1 MLMLVGLPYLIAV
14 VLARRDGQP
23 AEDTFMPNQ
32 SMVLSRCR
40 GTVDRRA
47 FVRSG
52 LVGLSSLGLAD
63 LLALESQVGAA
74 GRTIASN
81 KALLVVWLWGGPSH
95 METFDLKPL
104 APAEYRGEFRPIAT
118 NVPGIEISEHLP
130 LLAARADKFALIR
143 SCHHD
148 SPSHVNSTH
157 TMLTSY
163 PGELAEA
170 PPFRPKYP
178 DVWAVTNHVLGERTA
193 GTPPHIVLPTMRY
206 HGSAYLGRHLEPLV
220 VAGDPNEPSFAMPN
234 LTAAPGVWPRIDA
247 RLGLLKEFDR
257 LRRDSDAAG
266 QFAALDGFQQKAA
279 TLLTSER
286 VARAFDINQE
296 DAATRDRYGRHVVGQ
311 RCLLARRLI
320 EAGARIVSVDFPNV
334 PGQKAF
340 SWDDHASVWNIFEQM
355 RYRLPVLDQVVAAL
369 IDDLADRKLSD
380 EVLLVVM
387 GEMSHTPR
395 LSNFNGQPGR
405 EHWGNTMSLLLS
417 GGGLRMGQVVG
428 ATNRT
433 GDEIIQRPVTPGDVL
448 ATWYRALGVPLDLQ
462 FTDHAGRPTPILR
475 QGEPIA
481 ELF

>member
-1 MLMLVGLPYLIAV
+1 
-14 VLARRDGQP
+14 
-23 AEDTFMPNQ
+23 MPNQ
-32 SMVLSRCR
+32 TIVPPRCR
-40 GTVDRRA
+40 GTLDRRA

-63 LLALESQVGAA
+63 LFALESQAAAA
-74 GRTIASN
+74 GNPVASN

-104 APAEYRGEFRPIAT
+104 APTEYRGEFRPIAT

-157 TMLTSY
+157 TMLTGY

-178 DVWAVTNHVLGERTA
+178 DVWAVTNQFLGERAA
-193 GTPPHIVLPTMRY
+193 GMPPHIVLPTVRY
-206 HGSAYLGRHLEPLV
+206 NGSAYLGQHLEPLV
-220 VAGDPNEPSFAMPN
+220 VPGDPNEPSFAMPN
-234 LTAAPGVWPRIDA
+234 LTAAPTVRPRIDT

-257 LRRDSDAAG
+257 LRRDIDNSG
-266 QFAALDGFQQKAA
+266 QMESLDRFHQKAA
-279 TLLTSER
+279 AILTSDR

-296 DAATRDRYGRHVVGQ
+296 NAATRDRYGRHVIGQ

-320 EAGARIVSVDFPNV
+320 EAGARIVSVDFAHV

-340 SWDDHASVWNIFEQM
+340 SWDDHASVWNIFEEM
-355 RYRLPVLDQVVAAL
+355 RARLPVLDQVVAAL
-369 IDDLADRKLSD
+369 IDDLADRNLSD
-380 EVLLVVM
+380 DVLLVVM

-405 EHWGNTMSLLLS
+405 EHWSNTMSILLS

-428 ATNRT
+428 ATNLK
-433 GDEIIQRPVTPGDVL
+433 GDEVIQRPVSPGDVL

-462 FTDHAGRPTPILR
+462 FTDYTGRPTPILP

-481 ELF
+481 ELC